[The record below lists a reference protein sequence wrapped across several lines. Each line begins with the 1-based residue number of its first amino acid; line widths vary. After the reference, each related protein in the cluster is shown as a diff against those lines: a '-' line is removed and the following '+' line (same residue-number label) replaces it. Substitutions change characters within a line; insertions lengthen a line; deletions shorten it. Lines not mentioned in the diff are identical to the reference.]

1 MKNRK
6 VIKVIKSSD
15 LSAVNKGEKNNLT
28 SCDDLINLLKKQ
40 FFDIVIFDFK
50 LKLKDSLAF
59 LNRLKFSE
67 IKAKMIIF
75 TYYGKSNNSL
85 LIRKKEKPFFLIV
98 EKIPRSLIK
107 KIISQSKE
115 YNTNISFKEL
125 NMIF

>member
-6 VIKVIKSSD
+6 IIKVIESSD
-15 LSAVNKGEKNNLT
+15 LSAISKGEKKNLT
-28 SCDDLINLLKKQ
+28 SSDDLIELLKKQ

-50 LKLKDSLAF
+50 LKLKDSLTF

-75 TYYGKSNNSL
+75 AYYGKSNNSL
-85 LIRKKEKPFFLIV
+85 LIRKKGKPFFLIV

-107 KIISQSKE
+107 KIISQSKK
-115 YNTNISFKEL
+115 YSTNISFKEL